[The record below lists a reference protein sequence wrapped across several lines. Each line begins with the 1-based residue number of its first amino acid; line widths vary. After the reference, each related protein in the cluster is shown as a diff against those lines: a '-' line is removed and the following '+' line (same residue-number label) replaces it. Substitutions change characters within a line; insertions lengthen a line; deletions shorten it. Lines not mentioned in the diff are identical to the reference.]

1 MLERNYHK
9 ISTMDCPPKVKCQTG
24 FHSFVRT
31 AKFKSG
37 ACYSSKKTSFG
48 KKGYPFFC
56 CLGYEFT
63 LKHLIQIGDKPL
75 SNSSW
80 NRREHTRSSIL
91 DFDTKRAN

>member
-9 ISTMDCPPKVKCQTG
+9 ISTMDCQTSNARQDFIHSCVLQNSKVEHVIHQRKP
-24 FHSFVRT
+24 VLER
-31 AKFKSG
+31 
-37 ACYSSKKTSFG
+37 
-48 KKGYPFFC
+48 KGILFFC